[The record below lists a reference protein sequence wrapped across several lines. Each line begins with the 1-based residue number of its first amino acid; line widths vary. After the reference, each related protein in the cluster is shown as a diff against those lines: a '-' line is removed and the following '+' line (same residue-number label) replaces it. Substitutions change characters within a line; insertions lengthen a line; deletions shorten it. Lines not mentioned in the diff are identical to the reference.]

1 MEGYIISFCNK
12 GNLVLDIVHSVID
25 RGGGKHKDLRFYSC
39 FDNIIHEPLIPGHMA
54 FGRNVIS
61 EIVGFINDHKIVISP
76 VHACQ
81 INISRHTA
89 GSGKV
94 SMVKHIIVKAILYQN
109 IANIIP
115 GINGP
120 VIAEAFGCQNKDPII
135 SKFIVFYHCKS
146 SKGFPQPYAVRQN
159 AAIVFFQ
166 LTDNTLG
173 PILLKAVKF
182 IPYD

>member
-1 MEGYIISFCNK
+1 
-12 GNLVLDIVHSVID
+12 
-25 RGGGKHKDLRFYSC
+25 
-39 FDNIIHEPLIPGHMA
+39 MA
-54 FGRNVIS
+54 FGRNIIS
-61 EIVGFINDHKIVISP
+61 EIVGFINDYKIVISP

-94 SMVKHIIVKAILYQN
+94 GMVKHIIVKAILYQN

-146 SKGFPQPYAVRQN
+146 SKGFPQPYTVRQN

-182 IPYD
+182 IPYDWIVKAGSCKSVIHNVVQIILENSIKGNGINKLGRLIFI